1 MVAES
6 AVRAALDGVMDPH
19 MNISINDMQ
28 MVRSI
33 EISPDADVAVGIVFP
48 CIGCPAWTMM
58 QNDIKEA
65 VASLPG
71 VRSVRV
77 QVQWDEPW
85 RKSDL
90 SPAAR
95 KHIRSFGYQIFPMD

>member
-1 MVAES
+1 MVAEN

-19 MNISINDMQ
+19 MNISINAMQ

-33 EISPDADVAVGIVFP
+33 DISPEADVAIGIVFP

-65 VASLPG
+65 VANLPG
-71 VRSVRV
+71 VRSIKV

-90 SPAAR
+90 SPATR